1 MYLLLSG
8 FHPYTDYYAFT
19 NPFFLFY
26 LLPNLKLPVLVLI

>member
-1 MYLLLSG
+1 LLLSG
-8 FHPYTDYYAFT
+8 FHPYTDYYTFT